1 MLVPAFKIV
10 PRLPARISLLDHSTR
25 TLLRF
30 ATVGAITTA
39 LDVSL
44 FAGLTAA
51 AVAAPLANVSS
62 YSCSLLLSYNLNR
75 SWTFS
80 VGGSRLQVMKFAV
93 SMVTGLLISTVLVA
107 VLSMTIPAIY
117 AKFISVP
124 VVFVWN
130 YFAARLWVF
139 NVNESPKA

>member
-1 MLVPAFKIV
+1 M

-39 LDVSL
+39 LDVTL
-44 FAGLTAA
+44 FAGLTTAGVPAA
-51 AVAAPLANVSS
+51 LANVCS
-62 YSCSLLLSYNLNR
+62 YSCGIVVSYNLNR

-80 VGGSRLQVMKFAV
+80 VDGSRLKALKFVV
-93 SMVTGLLISTVLVA
+93 STLTGLLISTFLVA

-117 AKFISVP
+117 AKCISVP

-130 YFAARLWVF
+130 YLAARLWVF
-139 NVNESPKA
+139 NVNEGPKA

>member
-1 MLVPAFKIV
+1 M

-39 LDVSL
+39 LDVTL
-44 FAGLTAA
+44 FTGLTTAGVPAA
-51 AVAAPLANVSS
+51 LANVCS
-62 YSCSLLLSYNLNR
+62 YACGIVVSYNLNR

-80 VGGSRLQVMKFAV
+80 VDGSRLKALKFVV
-93 SMVTGLLISTVLVA
+93 STLTGLLISTFLVA

>member
-1 MLVPAFKIV
+1 V

-39 LDVSL
+39 LDVTL
-44 FAGLTAA
+44 FTGLTTAGVPAA
-51 AVAAPLANVSS
+51 LANVCS
-62 YSCSLLLSYNLNR
+62 YSCGIVVSYNLNR

-80 VGGSRLQVMKFAV
+80 VDGSRLKALKFVV
-93 SMVTGLLISTVLVA
+93 STLTGLLISTFLVA

>member
-1 MLVPAFKIV
+1 M

-39 LDVSL
+39 LDVTL
-44 FAGLTAA
+44 CAGLTTAGVPAA
-51 AVAAPLANVSS
+51 LANVCS
-62 YSCSLLLSYNLNR
+62 YSCGIVVSYNLNR

-80 VGGSRLQVMKFAV
+80 VDGSRLKALKFVV
-93 SMVTGLLISTVLVA
+93 STLTGLLISTCLVV

-117 AKFISVP
+117 AKCISVP

-130 YFAARLWVF
+130 YLAARLWVF
-139 NVNESPKA
+139 NVNEGPKA

>member
-1 MLVPAFKIV
+1 M

-39 LDVSL
+39 LDVTL
-44 FAGLTAA
+44 FAGLTTAGVPAA
-51 AVAAPLANVSS
+51 LANVCS
-62 YSCSLLLSYNLNR
+62 YSCGIVVSYNLNR

-80 VGGSRLQVMKFAV
+80 VDGSRLKALKFVV
-93 SMVTGLLISTVLVA
+93 STLTALLISTFLVA

>member
-1 MLVPAFKIV
+1 VL
-10 PRLPARISLLDHSTR
+10 RLAAHSRRIDRSTQ

-51 AVAAPLANVSS
+51 AVPAPLANLSS
-62 YSCSLLLSYNLNR
+62 YSCGILLSYNLNR
-75 SWTFS
+75 SWTFR
-80 VGGSRLQVMKFAV
+80 VGGSHLQALKFV
-93 SMVTGLLISTVLVA
+93 LSTLTGLLISTLLVA

-117 AKFISVP
+117 AKLISVP
-124 VVFVWN
+124 VVFAWN
-130 YFAARLWVF
+130 YLAARLWVF
-139 NVNESPKA
+139 NANEDPKDSRGGWFS